1 VTQAP
6 TTTPTNITD
15 GEVHLVVPPHPV
27 YLRAI
32 RMVAA
37 DAAGRAELDVE
48 ETEDFRLA
56 VDELS
61 HVIMGSTDHSV
72 IVTVTIEDGAV
83 VARGSA
89 RRRSDAGPLRLN
101 KLTERLVLALADS
114 MSLDESED
122 QVSFVVTK
130 LRGDRGR

>member
-1 VTQAP
+1 MQAP
-6 TTTPTNITD
+6 TTTPTTIAD
-15 GEVHLVVPPHPV
+15 GEVHLVVPPHPT

-37 DAAGRAELDVE
+37 DAAGRAQLDVE

-56 VDELS
+56 VDELC
-61 HVIMGSTDHSV
+61 HAIMGSTDHSV
-72 IVTVTIEDGAV
+72 IVTVTIEGDAV

-89 RRRSDAGPLRLN
+89 RRRTDAPPLRLN

-114 MSLDESED
+114 MSLDESEE

>member
-6 TTTPTNITD
+6 TTTPTAIDD
-15 GEVHLVVPPHPV
+15 GEVHLVVPPNPT

-37 DAAGRAELDVE
+37 DAAGRAQLDVE

-61 HVIMGSTDHSV
+61 HAIMSATDHSV
-72 IVTVTIEDGAV
+72 IVTVAVEENGV

-89 RRRSDAGPLRLN
+89 RRRLGAEPLRLN
-101 KLTERLVLALADS
+101 SLTKRLVLALADS
-114 MSLDESED
+114 VSLDESED

-130 LRGDRGR
+130 LRGDRG